1 MWAWLKLGKDHDLK
15 DQDLGK
21 WQGGDFEN
29 FKETKEMSYLL
40 MHFVEE
46 LMVKR
51 EVPVMNNKDICPVKG
66 LLDYKMYW

>member
-1 MWAWLKLGKDHDLK
+1 MRTWLKLGKDHYLK
-15 DQDLGK
+15 DKHLGK
-21 WQGGDFEN
+21 WQGEDFEN

-46 LMVKR
+46 LMVGR